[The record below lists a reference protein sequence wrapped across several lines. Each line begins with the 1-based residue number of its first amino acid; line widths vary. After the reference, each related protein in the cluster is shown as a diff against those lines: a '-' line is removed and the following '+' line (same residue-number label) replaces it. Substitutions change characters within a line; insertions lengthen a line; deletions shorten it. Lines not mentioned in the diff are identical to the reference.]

1 MAAAQ
6 TTCGRIRTSLI
17 LIAQNQ
23 GSETFF
29 RKRFDCQPKKNY
41 SKRTQA
47 NVRWCTK
54 RNGAAASGASDM
66 LTERQQEIVAIAVS
80 EGGVGVDELALRFAV
95 TPQTIRRDLNALCDR
110 GLLAR
115 NHGGARPL
123 NSVSN
128 VGYDDRHASYADEK
142 RRIGLTAASLISPN
156 TSLILNIGTTT
167 EQVARA
173 IYDHRDLIV
182 ITNNIN
188 VVNILSGSPAK
199 ELILAGGVVR
209 QSDGGVVGEATV
221 EFIRQFRVDLAVIGA
236 SAVEEDGAVL
246 DFDYREVSVARAIIE
261 NARKTMLVFDH
272 SKFERR
278 ATVRIC
284 EIDQVDLVVTDREPS
299 ARFRSRCERDGVDI
313 VVAGDS
319 GLEEVTVKERAHG

>member
-1 MAAAQ
+1 
-6 TTCGRIRTSLI
+6 
-17 LIAQNQ
+17 
-23 GSETFF
+23 
-29 RKRFDCQPKKNY
+29 
-41 SKRTQA
+41 
-47 NVRWCTK
+47 
-54 RNGAAASGASDM
+54 M
-66 LTERQQEIVAIAVS
+66 LTERQREIIAIAVA
-80 EGGVGVDELALRFAV
+80 ETGVGVDDLAARFEV

-115 NHGGARPL
+115 THGGARPI

-128 VGYDDRHASYADEK
+128 VEYEDRHTAYADEK
-142 RRIGLTAASLISPN
+142 RRIGMAAASLISPR
-156 TSLILNIGTTT
+156 TSLIINIGTTT

-173 IYDHRDLIV
+173 IYDHHDLVV

-209 QSDGGVVGEATV
+209 QTDGGVVGEAAV
-221 EFIRQFRVDLAVIGA
+221 EFIRQFRADLAVIGA

-261 NARKTMLVFDH
+261 NARRVMLVFDH

-284 EIDQVDLVVTDREPS
+284 EIDQIDLIVTDREPS
-299 ARFRSRCERDGVDI
+299 ARFRARCERDGVEI
-313 VVAGDS
+313 VVADETPSAQAQPVMGA
-319 GLEEVTVKERAHG
+319 LAQRP

>member
-1 MAAAQ
+1 
-6 TTCGRIRTSLI
+6 
-17 LIAQNQ
+17 
-23 GSETFF
+23 
-29 RKRFDCQPKKNY
+29 
-41 SKRTQA
+41 
-47 NVRWCTK
+47 
-54 RNGAAASGASDM
+54 M
-66 LTERQQEIVAIAVS
+66 LTERQQEIVAIAVA
-80 EGGVGVDELALRFAV
+80 EGGVGVDELAIRFTV

-123 NSVSN
+123 NSVAN
-128 VGYDDRHASYADEK
+128 VGYDDRHASHAAEK
-142 RRIGLTAASLISPN
+142 RRIGLAAAMLIAPR
-156 TSLILNIGTTT
+156 TSLIINIGTTT

-173 IYDHRDLIV
+173 IYDHRDLVV

-209 QSDGGVVGEATV
+209 QTDGGVVGEAAV

-246 DFDYREVSVARAIIE
+246 DYDIREVSVARAIIE

-278 ATVRIC
+278 ANVRIC
-284 EIDQVDLVVTDREPS
+284 DIDQVDLVVTDREPS
-299 ARFRSRCERDGVDI
+299 ARFRSRCERGSVEI
-313 VVAGDS
+313 VVAEDGAS
-319 GLEEVTVKERAHG
+319 KAIEAKEQAYG